1 MLAFRIGLA
10 EKTVQMAL
18 GHAIILC
25 RTDVTG
31 MPPSLPLP
39 NSMPTLFLTIC
50 HSVSHI
56 GKADKQ
62 KKANL
67 EERLKFSAETLK
79 EVFNEMPN
87 YNVIVPVI
95 LEQVKLLL
103 SIMACRIY

>member
-1 MLAFRIGLA
+1 
-10 EKTVQMAL
+10 MAL
-18 GHAIILC
+18 GHAITLC

-31 MPPSLPLP
+31 MSPSLPLP
-39 NSMPTLFLTIC
+39 KWHANIIFNYIC
-50 HSVSHI
+50 PSVLHI
-56 GKADKQ
+56 GKTDKQ

-103 SIMACRIY
+103 SIVAL